1 MSGKPSLSRRGFLAT
16 GAALSALAVA
26 GCSSNDSFKEA
37 EPKSG
42 AEAAGEEKIV
52 WGHCAN
58 ACPSYCALKLHV
70 RDDEIVEVGAYARD
84 TDDLDDIQPRCCLRG
99 HSYRRLVNSPD
110 RINYPLKRVGKRG
123 EGKFEQISWDEA
135 LELIAT
141 NYQEVVDKYGHESV
155 FLSFGTGAYGV
166 TARPWFRLL
175 NTLGGYLSYYGNYS
189 NGQML
194 WIAPYIYGAG
204 VTVGSTIKAARD
216 ADLVLMFGGAPTE
229 TRAGGAAS
237 HHDYVAMR
245 ETTKGTIYVI
255 DPRMNDALIGHS
267 DQWIPI
273 NPGTDGAL
281 VAALAHELMAND
293 QVDLD
298 FLHTYCVGYDEETMP
313 ESAKGQNKSYVD
325 YVMGT
330 GYDQV
335 EKTPEWAAPI
345 TGISADRIRELAQEI
360 GTAKVLH
367 VNQSWGP
374 NRRSNGEMQVWSI
387 CMLPILTGQIGLPGT
402 SNGLREANYTIAV
415 PNMPTGD
422 NPVKTQVSVFSMVD
436 AIDRG
441 DQMTE
446 KADGVVGKEK
456 LEVPVKFAVV
466 FASNLITNQNSDIN
480 WVHDVMADESKCQFV
495 LGCEIQMTDSMKY
508 CDVILPDMYRFEQE
522 CMLGGGGDDAYVVF
536 GQSPYENEKFERKT
550 GYDACALIADK
561 LGAKDAFTDGG
572 KTQADWIKEA
582 YEQAREKDD
591 TLPAYDELKEQGVHT
606 KKCPTGSV
614 IALEA
619 FRTDPV
625 ANPLKTPSGKIEIYS
640 EQLDAYIQS
649 HEFQDDDHVTPIAT
663 YVPEWYGVET
673 VTEEYPLVLTGFH
686 SRARVGSSWGNVD
699 AIKELNPQEAWVNPV
714 DAQERGLKSGDKAR
728 IKNDFGEIEIAVR
741 VTSRIVPGVV
751 GVPTGAW
758 HDADMVGDR
767 VDKGGCMNTLTT
779 HRPTPFGKCDPQH
792 TNICQMT
799 KASA

>member
-1 MSGKPSLSRRGFLAT
+1 MVQNTAVSRRGFVAAGTALGALAAAGST
-16 GAALSALAVA
+16 GAGSRLFTAARASAE
-26 GCSSNDSFKEA
+26 EA
-37 EPKSG
+37 P
-42 AEAAGEEKIV
+42 EEKIV
-52 WGHCAN
+52 WGHCGN
-58 ACPSYCALKLHV
+58 ACPAYCSLRMVV
-70 RDDEIVEVGAYARD
+70 RDDEIVRVDAYSKPS
-84 TDDLDDIQPRCCLRG
+84 DDLDDVQPRCCLRG

-135 LELIAT
+135 IELIAT
-141 NYQEVVDKYGHESV
+141 NYRDVVDTYGQESV

-175 NTLGGYLSYYGNYS
+175 NSLGGYLSYYGNYS

-216 ADLVLMFGGAPTE
+216 ADLVLMFGAAATE

-245 ETTKGTIYVI
+245 ETTKGKIYVI
-255 DPRMNDALIGHS
+255 DPRMNDSLLGHS
-267 DQWIPI
+267 DQWLPI

-281 VAALAHELMAND
+281 VAGLAHELIAND
-293 QVDLD
+293 WCDVD
-298 FLHTYCVGYDEETMP
+298 FLHTYCVGFDEETMP
-313 ESAKGQNKSYVD
+313 ESAKGQNKSYTD
-325 YVMGT
+325 YIMGT
-330 GYDQV
+330 GYDMV

-345 TGISADRIRELAQEI
+345 CGISADKIRDLAKEI
-360 GTAKVLH
+360 HGAKVLH

-402 SNGLREANYTIAV
+402 SNGLREANYAVSV
-415 PNMPTGD
+415 PNMPTLD
-422 NPVKTQVSVFSMVD
+422 NPVKTQVSVFSLVD

-446 KADGVVGKEK
+446 RADGVVGKEK
-456 LEVPVKFAVV
+456 LDHPVKFAVA
-466 FASNLITNQNSDIN
+466 FASNLLTNQNSDIN
-480 WVHDVMADESKCQFV
+480 WVHDVLVDESKCQFI

-508 CDVILPDMYRFEQE
+508 CDVILPDYYRFEQE
-522 CMLGGGGDDAYVVF
+522 SMLGGGGDDGYLTF
-536 GQSPYENEKFERKT
+536 GQAPYEHEKFERKT
-550 GYDACALIADK
+550 GYDACTLIADA
-561 LGAKDAFTDGG
+561 LGVKDVFTDGG
-572 KTQADWIKEA
+572 KTQSDWIREA
-582 YEQAREKDD
+582 YETAREKDAE
-591 TLPAYDELKEQGVHT
+591 LPTYDEMKEMGVYT
-606 KKCPTGSV
+606 RKCPTGAV

-619 FRTDPV
+619 FRKDPE

-640 EQLDAYIQS
+640 EQLDEYIQN
-649 HEFQDDDHVTPIAT
+649 HDFADDDVVAPIAV
-663 YVPEWYGVET
+663 YAPEWYGVET
-673 VTEEYPLVLTGFH
+673 TTDEYPLVVTGFH

-699 AIKELNPQEAWVNPV
+699 VIKELNPQEAWMNPA
-714 DAQERGLKSGDKAR
+714 DAEPRGIVSGDR
-728 IKNDFGEIEIAVR
+728 IRVYNDFGEIELGVR
-741 VTSRIVPGVV
+741 VTPRIVPGVV

-758 HDADMVGDR
+758 HDADMDGDR
-767 VDKGGCMNTLTT
+767 VDRGGNLNVLTT

-792 TNICQMT
+792 TNIGQVIKVT
-799 KASA
+799 E